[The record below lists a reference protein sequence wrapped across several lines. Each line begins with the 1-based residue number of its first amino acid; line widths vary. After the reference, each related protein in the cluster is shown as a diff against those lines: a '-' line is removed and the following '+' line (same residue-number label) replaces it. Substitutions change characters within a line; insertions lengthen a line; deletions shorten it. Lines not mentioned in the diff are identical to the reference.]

1 MKKLFLIIFLIPF
14 LVNAS
19 YLDKCVILPPAS
31 PCKLRK
37 CSLIT
42 DVSFLYWQAKSK
54 GLEYAITNNNIGNGL
69 DGKVVDIDFKWG
81 PAFRI
86 ALGMYI
92 PHDNWNLLITY
103 TRLEEKSNRNS
114 TTSNLNDP
122 VSSAGIGIIPV
133 WVHPAAYEN
142 ELNDV
147 RFSFAEAKWKINYN
161 VIDADFGKNFCLTR
175 IVSVRPYIGIRNAII
190 NQNFAVHYRG
200 GNIITINAN
209 TVNPLATDVTLKN
222 FSYGV
227 GPLFGFK
234 SNWCTKFSL
243 SIFTNLSLALLHT
256 YFDLQRVENSLSSEL
271 IDGQQRNDRAELS
284 EEFWTYKPHAQIAAG
299 IKWDKCFGC
308 KKHLAISAAY
318 EGNYW
323 WKQNQ
328 MLRFI
333 DATITAKS
341 RNTIGDLYLQG
352 LSLSISL
359 DY

>member
-1 MKKLFLIIFLIPF
+1 MKKLFLIILLTPF

-19 YLDKCVILPPAS
+19 YLDKCVILPPAK

-37 CSLIT
+37 CALFT
-42 DVSFLYWQAKSK
+42 DISFLYWQAKSM
-54 GLEYAITNNNIGNGL
+54 GLEYAITNNNPGTGL
-69 DGKVVDIDFKWG
+69 DGKVIDIDFKWE
-81 PAFRI
+81 PAFRL
-86 ALGMYI
+86 ALGMYL
-92 PHDNWNLLITY
+92 PHDNWNLQVTY
-103 TRLEEKSNRNS
+103 TRLEEKSNSNS
-114 TTSNLNDP
+114 TTSNLNEP
-122 VSSAGIGIIPV
+122 VSSAGVGIIPV

-161 VIDADFGKNFCLTR
+161 VIDADLGKNFCLTR
-175 IVSVRPYIGIRNAII
+175 IISVRPYIGIRNAII
-190 NQNFAVHYRG
+190 NQNFTVNYHG
-200 GNIITINAN
+200 GNIITISGN
-209 TVNPLATDVTLKN
+209 TVNPLATDVALKN

-227 GPLFGFK
+227 GPLFGFR
-234 SNWCTKFSL
+234 SNWCTKLSL

-256 YFDLQRVENSLSSEL
+256 HFDLQRIENSLSSEL
-271 IDGQQRNDRAELS
+271 IDGQQRNDRAELK
-284 EEFWTYKPHAQIAAG
+284 EDFWTYKPHAQISAG

-333 DATITAKS
+333 DATIIAKS
-341 RNTIGDLYLQG
+341 RNTIGDLSLQG
-352 LSLSISL
+352 LTLSISL